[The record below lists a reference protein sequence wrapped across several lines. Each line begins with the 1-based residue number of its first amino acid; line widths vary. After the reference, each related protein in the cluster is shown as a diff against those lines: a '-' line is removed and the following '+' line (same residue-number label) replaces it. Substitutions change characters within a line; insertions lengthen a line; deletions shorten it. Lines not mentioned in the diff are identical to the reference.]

1 MVGRLTRRI
10 YIYGLDGLVGIPENF
25 DRFAAYNM
33 REIKQLHAASKKP
46 AISLAEPCPPEA
58 SAVTSPP
65 LRWSAANTLSEIPS
79 RIQESNLIHQSF
91 SGNQAVMG
99 VTYPP
104 GFGLAFWRLQPRAD
118 QGSTDKFR
126 PNSAR
131 SHSAHRS
138 SWQLFCLRD
147 AVKFQIDGGCSAY
160 D

>member
-46 AISLAEPCPPEA
+46 AVSVAEPCPPEA

-79 RIQESNLIHQSF
+79 CIQESNPIHQSF

-99 VTYPP
+99 VTYPLVLGSHP
-104 GFGLAFWRLQPRAD
+104 GASSLAPIRAVHTNFGRTLLARTRLTD
-118 QGSTDKFR
+118 LHGS
-126 PNSAR
+126 
-131 SHSAHRS
+131 
-138 SWQLFCLRD
+138 
-147 AVKFQIDGGCSAY
+147 CSA
-160 D
+160 